1 MNDAEEDVRNYADRR
16 RLKSACW
23 LLTDIKP
30 RGVYLHYHCSF
41 HYLLIYLFIYLFIYV
56 FIHLLD

>member
-41 HYLLIYLFIYLFIYV
+41 HYLLIYLFIYV